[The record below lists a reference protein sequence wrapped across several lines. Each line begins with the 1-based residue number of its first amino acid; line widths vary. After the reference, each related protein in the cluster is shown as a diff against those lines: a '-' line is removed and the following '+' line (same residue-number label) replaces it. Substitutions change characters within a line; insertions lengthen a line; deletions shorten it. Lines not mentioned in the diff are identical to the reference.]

1 MSGNFI
7 HCSYFICNLTVN
19 YKSRSSKMFQ
29 DSKLNQSSY
38 NTDAHPCTYICVCV
52 CLNHYYQMNIS
63 PSEFFERDS
72 PMTRPL
78 SYRLIIPETFSLWTP
93 WSFQMTEQ
101 SGKYKTAIIGQNLA
115 LSFL

>member
-1 MSGNFI
+1 MLI
-7 HCSYFICNLTVN
+7 RVRIYL
-19 YKSRSSKMFQ
+19 
-29 DSKLNQSSY
+29 
-38 NTDAHPCTYICVCV
+38 CVCV
-52 CLNHYYQMNIS
+52 NHYYQMNIS

-78 SYRLIIPETFSLWTP
+78 LYRLIIPETFRLWTP